1 MGTTI
6 ESDWENTRLLEEL
19 EAARAEL
26 EDVQLVSQLHYDAN
40 LSLRQQLAA
49 EQANNVKL
57 RRAFIGLMQVVPRE
71 VDCGNMHHKRKDQ
84 HEYDETCP
92 VVSRY
97 AEAIEQA
104 DKVLATPSD
113 TAALEAIVKKAG
125 EKMRDWCVEMLLNG
139 NFMHDQ
145 APGTIPAREAAKAI
159 RDIPAVTL
167 EDLK

>member
-19 EAARAEL
+19 EAARAEI
-26 EDVQLVSQLHYDAN
+26 ENVQLVSQLHYDAN

-49 EQANNVKL
+49 EQAKNAGL
-57 RRAFIGLMQVVPRE
+57 RRAFIGLMQVVPRD
-71 VDCGNMHHKRKDQ
+71 VNCGNMHHKRKDQ

-113 TAALEAIVKKAG
+113 TSALEAIVKKAG
-125 EKMRDWCVEMLLNG
+125 EKMRENCITAAGPEDSYQDDW
-139 NFMHDQ
+139 
-145 APGTIPAREAAKAI
+145 IRAKVDACDAI
-159 RDIPAVTL
+159 RALPAVTL

>member
-1 MGTTI
+1 MDQI
-6 ESDWENTRLLEEL
+6 DINVRDAESEDL
-19 EAARAEL
+19 RAEL
-26 EDVQLVSQLHYDAN
+26 EVAKADAKEAWEK
-40 LSLRQQLAA
+40 LEEQCIAHTETIQKLAA
-49 EQANNVKL
+49 EQAKNVEL

-104 DKVLATPSD
+104 DKVLAAPSD
-113 TAALEAIVKKAG
+113 TSALEAIVKKAG
-125 EKMRDWCVEMLLNG
+125 EVMRERSINVAWNNEPDCNGPIEM
-139 NFMHDQ
+139 
-145 APGTIPAREAAKAI
+145 EI
-159 RDIPAVTL
+159 RALPAVTL